1 MRTSDQIIF
10 VDVLVYPLVVRYR
23 AERNKAA
30 AVCYQLHKTCV
41 CYVCMR
47 IPYIILGT
55 FGACGK
61 KQEENN
67 NNK

>member
-10 VDVLVYPLVVRYR
+10 VHVLVYCSRLSRRAQQGRGQLRMPL
-23 AERNKAA
+23 
-30 AVCYQLHKTCV
+30 LV

-47 IPYIILGT
+47 MPYVTLGT

-61 KQEENN
+61 KQDGNN